1 MSVPFRDHLGGRGTE
16 SDARQYPILQPQ
28 SKQPAPLHADPPR
41 DRYRARPSVHHDG
54 VEDDD
59 AFRLEQSLKSIDE
72 RMLPHPHVD
81 RQSKAARGQARLSFL
96 PQSGILCATA
106 VSSSQ
111 NPDLYH
117 PKTEPR
123 YDVCDQDGCS
133 MPPPR
138 RGLSQFDYKPAQPP
152 PESSSDVPLGVSSS
166 PSFMA
171 AKRHAGATQKFAQPT
186 LQPRHYKQEDMFGA
200 PYPQAEFPH
209 PQHHA
214 SVAAEASRPSACSSA
229 PITQGIQQVPVSEL
243 PDRLRTIFPYPIFN
257 AVQSKCFDAVYRT
270 DENFVLSSPTGSGK
284 TAVLELAICR
294 AISKN
299 STGQYKIVYQAPT
312 KALCSERQRD
322 WQWKFGPLELDC
334 VELTGDSESADL
346 RNIQS
351 ANIIITTPEKWDSIT
366 RKWKDHEK
374 LMRLVNLFL
383 IDEVHLLKEDRG
395 ATLEV
400 VVSRMK
406 STGTDV
412 RFVALSATVPNFL
425 DVATWLGKSAAEP
438 YEPATNEKFGEE
450 FRPVKLRKHVCGYQS
465 SANDFAFEKILDTKL
480 LDVVK
485 NFSGGKPIMV
495 FCFTRKSAI
504 ATAKV
509 LANWWITRHAKDRAW
524 KPPTKPL
531 SFRDRDLRECAASGV
546 AFHHAGID
554 SNDRIKV
561 EKAYLEGELSVI
573 CCTSTLAVG
582 VNLPCHLVIIKNT
595 VSFTQNGI
603 QEYSDLEILQMLGR
617 AGRPQF
623 DDTAVAVIM
632 TRQKKVRKYELMVA
646 GQEILESTLHLGLI
660 DHLNAEI
667 GLGTIR
673 DLYSAR
679 KWLASTFL
687 YVRIRRNPAHY
698 KLEGSRS
705 GQSIDEQLDDIC
717 FRDITLLRQHN
728 LMTGEEFFCSTDY
741 GHAMAQYY
749 VQFDS
754 MQVFM
759 GLPPKATIS
768 EILSAIAQASEFANI
783 RFRSGEKSLYKSINS
798 SPYIRFPIPVNLDLP
813 AHKVS
818 LLIQSILGGADIS
831 WDGENVKHRTQYNTE
846 AVVIFKQINRLI
858 RCIIAC
864 QIYAGDSVSINN
876 ALILERSLAARVW
889 DDSPIQMKQ
898 IDTLGIVGCRKL
910 AQAGIRSL
918 EELECTEAHRIEH
931 LLGRN
936 PPFGLKI
943 LEKMKVFPKLRV
955 SLQLQP
961 PAITKTPEGV
971 KVLIKTDI
979 GFINERP
986 PDRFAG
992 KAVYV
997 CLLAET
1003 SDGRKV
1009 HFARLSANKL
1019 GNGQSLTIPAL
1030 LTSPNLS
1037 INCHIMCDG
1046 IAGTMRTASV
1056 TPKIAAS
1063 MFPPP
1068 KPESTAPQEQER
1080 PGSNISRRRTE
1091 TPSLSQKPAD
1101 EFDDGIDDDDLVKVS
1116 LDDLDF
1122 NHISNYANPTD
1133 VITRPNTAKN
1143 AAKTRGRAQEP
1154 SEPREQVDHEPRQ
1167 LENGKWACN
1176 HPCKDKDAC
1185 KHLCCK
1191 HGMDKP
1197 PKKAGPKRVAFQE
1210 DRTNHHE
1217 PGFVLAKE
1225 TGKKTQTK
1233 LQLTASK
1240 RKSSA
1245 MVEELDMTRQEKRK
1259 KAEYA
1264 RTGPKDFRELNKLHK
1279 SIQKKILPTSVSVAM
1294 HQKPSYCY
1302 GQGGTPDLS
1311 SHGMQSSFERPGSVL
1326 SSDYGD
1332 LGLDD
1337 FSEQSGVDRIS
1348 NNTRGGM
1355 SMGITADQTDVD
1367 REMDPFGEEDSM
1379 LEDILLGVADFEDL
1393 QGPANKGE
1401 IGEEVSDP
1409 HKHVGY
1415 DMSYVEHRFSPPAD
1429 SVSNSKVNVEQNV
1442 SDLSP
1447 IKVSIVPREKGQS
1460 LFLNDSSS
1468 SQTRNFET
1476 TYPIVESSKAE
1487 HCERESESYH
1497 ENPTRVSK
1505 FFENNARSSDA
1516 EIKNPEKTEPQI
1528 FTKGEEEV
1536 TVNDEPIL
1544 EPYQGLEPWLFHEFG
1559 DIVEIVD

>member
-1 MSVPFRDHLGGRGTE
+1 MSFAFRDHLGGRGTE
-16 SDARQYPILQPQ
+16 SDARQYSILHPQ
-28 SKQPAPLHADPPR
+28 FKQPARLHAAPPR
-41 DRYRARPSVHHDG
+41 DRYRASPSVLHDG
-54 VEDDD
+54 VEDDGTH
-59 AFRLEQSLKSIDE
+59 RLEQSLNSFDE
-72 RMLPHPHVD
+72 KMLQYPHVD
-81 RQSKAARGQARLSFL
+81 RQSKAARGQARLSFP
-96 PQSGILCATA
+96 PQSGVSFPPIE
-106 VSSSQ
+106 SSSQ
-111 NPDLYH
+111 VH
-117 PKTEPR
+117 SFHHFETELR
-123 YDVCDQDGCS
+123 DAVDDHDGFS
-133 MPPPR
+133 MPPPQ
-138 RGLSQFDYKPAQPP
+138 RGLSQFTYKPAQPLQ
-152 PESSSDVPLGVSSS
+152 ESSSDVLLGVSSS
-166 PSFMA
+166 PAFLA
-171 AKRHAGATQKFAQPT
+171 GQRHAVATQTYDQPIQ
-186 LQPRHYKQEDMFGA
+186 QPRQYKQEDVFDIA
-200 PYPQAEFPH
+200 YQQAQIP
-209 PQHHA
+209 PPRHHA
-214 SVAAEASRPSACSSA
+214 SAASGGPRPSARSSA

-257 AVQSKCFDAVYRT
+257 AVQSKCFDAVYKT
-270 DENFVLSSPTGSGK
+270 NQNFVLSSPTGSGK
-284 TAVLELAICR
+284 TVVLELAICR
-294 AISKN
+294 AISEN

-322 WQWKFGPLELDC
+322 WQKKFGPLNLDC
-334 VELTGDSESADL
+334 IELTGDSESADL

-406 STGTDV
+406 SIGTDV
-412 RFVALSATVPNFL
+412 RFVALSATVPNFP
-425 DVATWLGKSAAEP
+425 DVATWLGKRAAEP

-465 SANDFAFEKILDTKL
+465 SANDFAFEKTLDTKL
-480 LDVVK
+480 LDVVIK
-485 NFSGGKPIMV
+485 FSEGKPIMV

-509 LANWWITRHAKDRAW
+509 LANWWVTRHAKQRAW

-531 SFRDRDLRECAASGV
+531 SFQDRDLRKFAASGV

-554 SNDRIKV
+554 SDDRIKV

-582 VNLPCHLVIIKNT
+582 VNLPCHLVVIKNT

-603 QEYSDLEILQMLGR
+603 QEYSDLEIMQMLGR

-623 DDTAVAVIM
+623 DDSAVAVIM
-632 TRQKKVRKYELMVA
+632 TRQNKVRKYDLMVT
-646 GQEILESTLHLGLI
+646 GQEVLESTLHLGLI

-667 GLGTIR
+667 GLGTIQ
-673 DLYSAR
+673 DLHSAR

-687 YVRIRRNPAHY
+687 YVRIRQNPAYY

-705 GQSIDEQLDDIC
+705 GQNIDEQLDDIC
-717 FRDITLLRQHN
+717 FRDIALLRQHN
-728 LMTGEEFFCSTDY
+728 LLTGEEFFRSTDY

-754 MQVFM
+754 MRVFM

-768 EILSAIAQASEFANI
+768 EILSAIAQASEFATI

-831 WDGENVKHRTQYNTE
+831 WEDENVKHRTQYNTE
-846 AVVIFKQINRLI
+846 AIVIFKQTNRLI
-858 RCIIAC
+858 RCIIDC
-864 QIYAGDSVSINN
+864 QIHSGDSVTINN

-918 EELECTEAHRIEH
+918 EELECTETHRIEH

-943 LEKMKVFPKLRV
+943 LEKMKVFPKLRI

-961 PAITKTPEGV
+961 SAITKTPEGV
-971 KVLIKTDI
+971 KVLVRTEI
-979 GFINERP
+979 GFLNERP

-1009 HFARLSANKL
+1009 HFARLSVKKL

-1030 LTSPNLS
+1030 LTSQNLS

-1068 KPESTAPQEQER
+1068 KSELKTPQEQER
-1080 PGSNISRRRTE
+1080 PSSNISRRRTE
-1091 TPSLSQKPAD
+1091 TPSISRKPVD
-1101 EFDDGIDDDDLVKVS
+1101 EFDDGIDDDELVRASLNDLGF
-1116 LDDLDF
+1116 D
-1122 NHISNYANPTD
+1122 HIENYANPTD
-1133 VITRPNTAKN
+1133 AITRANTAKN
-1143 AAKTRGRAQEP
+1143 AAKTKSRAQDP
-1154 SEPREQVDHEPRQ
+1154 TQPRQQEDCEPRQ

-1176 HPCKDKDAC
+1176 HPCKDKYAC

-1191 HGMDKP
+1191 QGMDKP
-1197 PKKAGPKRVAFQE
+1197 PKKATLKRVASQE
-1210 DRTNHHE
+1210 DRTNLEE
-1217 PGFVLAKE
+1217 PFKDQ
-1225 TGKKTQTK
+1225 GKTTQAK

-1245 MVEELDMTRQEKRK
+1245 IVEELDMTQQEKKK
-1259 KAEYA
+1259 KAECVK
-1264 RTGPKDFRELNKLHK
+1264 TDQKDFRELNKLHK
-1279 SIQKKILPTSVSVAM
+1279 SIQKKDYPSSISSIM

-1311 SHGMQSSFERPGSVL
+1311 FLGMQSSSERPGSVL

-1337 FSEQSGVDRIS
+1337 LSGESGRDQIS
-1348 NNTRGGM
+1348 NEKRGGM
-1355 SMGITADQTDVD
+1355 SMGVTADQTGADC
-1367 REMDPFGEEDSM
+1367 EIDPFDEEDSM
-1379 LEDILLGVADFEDL
+1379 LEDILLGVADSEDL
-1393 QGPANKGE
+1393 KGPASNDDVD
-1401 IGEEVSDP
+1401 EEESDP
-1409 HKHVGY
+1409 HQHAGY
-1415 DMSYVEHRFSPPAD
+1415 DISYLEHQNLSTVD
-1429 SVSNSKVNVEQNV
+1429 SVPISSPVKV
-1442 SDLSP
+1442 P
-1447 IKVSIVPREKGQS
+1447 MVPPEKGRS

-1468 SQTRNFET
+1468 SQTPYRNFEPAC
-1476 TYPIVESSKAE
+1476 PILKNSNLE
-1487 HCERESESYH
+1487 HCERENESYH
-1497 ENPTRVSK
+1497 EDTTRVSK
-1505 FFENNARSSDA
+1505 SFEKNVRSSDA
-1516 EIKNPEKTEPQI
+1516 EIKHSEKTKLEVLVEQDE
-1528 FTKGEEEV
+1528 GEL
-1536 TVNDEPIL
+1536 TVKDEPVP
-1544 EPYQGLEPWLFHEFG
+1544 EAYQGLEPWLFYEFG
-1559 DIVEIVD
+1559 DIVEIID

>member
-1 MSVPFRDHLGGRGTE
+1 MSFAFRDRLEGQEIE

-28 SKQPAPLHADPPR
+28 FKQPARSQAVPPR
-41 DRYRARPSVHHDG
+41 DRYRAPRPSVLHDG
-54 VEDDD
+54 VEEDGTC
-59 AFRLEQSLKSIDE
+59 RPEQPLDSFDE
-72 RMLPHPHVD
+72 RMLQQSHVD
-81 RQSKAARGQARLSFL
+81 RQSKAIKGQARLSFP
-96 PQSGILCATA
+96 PQSGKSSAPA
-106 VSSSQ
+106 VSSQ
-111 NPDLYH
+111 VPCLYRF
-117 PKTEPR
+117 KTKQRDDVDGQFVHEPT
-123 YDVCDQDGCS
+123 
-133 MPPPR
+133 
-138 RGLSQFDYKPAQPP
+138 QPLQG
-152 PESSSDVPLGVSSS
+152 SSSDVPLGVSSS
-166 PSFMA
+166 PAFMA
-171 AKRHAGATQKFAQPT
+171 GQRHIGATQKFAQPT
-186 LQPRHYKQEDMFGA
+186 LQPRHYKQEDVFETT
-200 PYPQAEFPH
+200 YSQEEFPH
-209 PQHHA
+209 PRHHSSA
-214 SVAAEASRPSACSSA
+214 AAEGLRPNARYSA
-229 PITQGIQQVPVSEL
+229 PITQGIQQVPVAEL

-257 AVQSKCFDAVYRT
+257 AVQSKCFDAVYGT

-284 TAVLELAICR
+284 TVVLELAICR

-299 STGQYKIVYQAPT
+299 STGQYKIIYQAPT

-322 WQWKFGPLELDC
+322 WQKKFGPLNLDC
-334 VELTGDSESADL
+334 VELTGDSESVDL

-406 STGTDV
+406 SIGTDV
-412 RFVALSATVPNFL
+412 RFVALSATVPNFP
-425 DVATWLGKSAAEP
+425 DVATWLGKSSAEP
-438 YEPATNEKFGEE
+438 YEPATNENFGEE

-465 SANDFAFEKILDTKL
+465 SANDFAFEKTLDTKL
-480 LDVVK
+480 PDVVR

-495 FCFTRKSAI
+495 FCFTRKSTI

-509 LANWWITRHAKDRAW
+509 LARHAKYRAW
-524 KPPTKPL
+524 KLPTKPL

-554 SNDRIKV
+554 SDDRIKV

-595 VSFTQNGI
+595 VSFTQNGV
-603 QEYSDLEILQMLGR
+603 QEYSDLEVMQMLGR

-623 DDTAVAVIM
+623 DDSAVAVIM
-632 TRQKKVRKYELMVA
+632 TRQNKVRKYELMVT
-646 GQEILESTLHLGLI
+646 GQEVLESTLHLGLI

-673 DLYSAR
+673 DLDSAR

-687 YVRIRRNPAHY
+687 YVRIRQNPAYY

-728 LMTGEEFFCSTDY
+728 LMTGEELFRSTKY

-749 VQFDS
+749 IQFDS
-754 MQVFM
+754 MRIFM
-759 GLPPKATIS
+759 GLPPKATMS
-768 EILSAIAQASEFANI
+768 EILSAIAQTSEFATI
-783 RFRSGEKSLYKSINS
+783 RFRSGEKSLYKSINN

-846 AVVIFKQINRLI
+846 ALVIFKQTNRLI
-858 RCIIAC
+858 RCIIDC

-876 ALILERSLAARVW
+876 ALILERSLSARVW

-898 IDTLGIVGCRKL
+898 IETLGIVGCRKL

-918 EELECTEAHRIEH
+918 EELESTEAHRIEH

-936 PPFGLKI
+936 PPYGLKI
-943 LEKMKVFPKLRV
+943 LEKVKVFPKLRV

-961 PAITKTPEGV
+961 STITKTPGGI
-971 KVLIKTDI
+971 KVLVKTDI
-979 GFINERP
+979 GFINEKP
-986 PDRFAG
+986 PEKFAG

-1009 HFARLSANKL
+1009 HFARLSAKKL
-1019 GNGQSLTIPAL
+1019 GNGQSLTIPVL

-1063 MFPPP
+1063 MFPSP
-1068 KPESTAPQEQER
+1068 KSESTPPREQER
-1080 PGSNISRRRTE
+1080 PSSNISRRRTE
-1091 TPSLSQKPAD
+1091 TPSISRKSVD
-1101 EFDDGIDDDDLVKVS
+1101 EFDDGIDDDEFVKASLNDLS
-1116 LDDLDF
+1116 FD
-1122 NHISNYANPTD
+1122 HIDNYANPTD
-1133 VITRPNTAKN
+1133 AITRVNTANN
-1143 AAKTRGRAQEP
+1143 ATKKDPLQA
-1154 SEPREQVDHEPRQ
+1154 REQEDQEPRQ

-1191 HGMDKP
+1191 QGMDKP
-1197 PKKAGPKRVAFQE
+1197 PKKAAPKRVLSRD
-1210 DRTNHHE
+1210 DRTDL
-1217 PGFVLAKE
+1217 GGSISGTAKE
-1225 TGKKTQTK
+1225 KGKKTQSM

-1245 MVEELDMTRQEKRK
+1245 TIEELDLTHQEKNK
-1259 KAEYA
+1259 KAKYA
-1264 RTGPKDFRELNKLHK
+1264 KKGPSDFRELNKLHRD
-1279 SIQKKILPTSVSVAM
+1279 IQKKDPPSSGLSIM

-1311 SHGMQSSFERPGSVL
+1311 FLGRKSSSERPGSVL

-1332 LGLDD
+1332 VRFDD
-1337 FSEQSGVDRIS
+1337 VSTDSGGRQIS
-1348 NNTRGGM
+1348 NEGQGDM
-1355 SMGITADQTDVD
+1355 SICITAGQSNAD
-1367 REMDPFGEEDSM
+1367 RDIDLFDEEDSM
-1379 LEDILLGVADFEDL
+1379 LEDILLGVADSEDL
-1393 QGPANKGE
+1393 KGPADNNE
-1401 IGEEVSDP
+1401 IGETGFDLYQ
-1409 HKHVGY
+1409 HDDY
-1415 DMSYVEHRFSPPAD
+1415 DLNYLEHRHLPTAD
-1429 SVSNSKVNVEQNV
+1429 SVRNSKADVLEQNV
-1442 SDLSP
+1442 PTSSP
-1447 IKVSIVPREKGQS
+1447 IKVPMVPPEKGRS

-1468 SQTRNFET
+1468 YQTPYKIFQSTR
-1476 TYPIVESSKAE
+1476 PMLKGSKLE
-1487 HCERESESYH
+1487 EYEH
-1497 ENPTRVSK
+1497 ENDNHDEEPTRASK
-1505 FFENNARSSDA
+1505 FFETKVKSSD
-1516 EIKNPEKTEPQI
+1516 
-1528 FTKGEEEV
+1528 EEV
-1536 TVNDEPIL
+1536 KFVEDTEINVSVKEEGDLNVTYKLVPDA
-1544 EPYQGLEPWLFHEFG
+1544 YQGLEPWLFHEFG